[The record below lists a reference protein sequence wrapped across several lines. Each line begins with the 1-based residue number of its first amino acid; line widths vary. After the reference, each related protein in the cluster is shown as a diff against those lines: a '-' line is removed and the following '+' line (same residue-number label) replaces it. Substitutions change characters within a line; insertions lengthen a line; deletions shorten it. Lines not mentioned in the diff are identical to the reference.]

1 MIAEVAV
8 ATHTHPG
15 PWWDEPEEMVLTV
28 LGIFEEQAAAAD
40 QRKGKR
46 KRRG

>member
-1 MIAEVAV
+1 VIAEIAV

-15 PWWDEPEEMVLTV
+15 PWWDESEETILTV
-28 LGIFEEQAAAAD
+28 LEIFEEQAAAAA
-40 QRKGKR
+40 KAKR

>member
-1 MIAEVAV
+1 VIAEIAV

-28 LGIFEEQAAAAD
+28 LEIFEDQAAQVEAKK
-40 QRKGKR
+40 RTR
-46 KRRG
+46 KRR

>member
-15 PWWDEPEEMVLTV
+15 PWWQESEEMVLTV
-28 LGIFEEQAAAAD
+28 LQIFEEQAAAA
-40 QRKGKR
+40 KAKR
-46 KRRG
+46 KRR